1 MIAILRGK
9 LATSCL
15 LKTKIFWK
23 KGYDVVIFFH
33 DVTSKILSHESN
45 YIVDVAIR
53 SKFVNS
59 SISMWDDIAII
70 AIIL

>member
-45 YIVDVAIR
+45 YIVDVAIW
-53 SKFVNS
+53 SKFGDS
-59 SISMWDDIAII
+59 SISMWDDII

>member
-15 LKTKIFWK
+15 LKTKIFCK

-45 YIVDVAIR
+45 YIVDVAIW
-53 SKFVNS
+53 SKFGDS
-59 SISMWDDIAII
+59 SISMWDDII

>member
-45 YIVDVAIR
+45 YIVDVAIW
-53 SKFVNS
+53 SKFGNS
-59 SISMWDDIAII
+59 SISMWVDII
-70 AIIL
+70 ALIL

>member
-9 LATSCL
+9 LATPCL

-33 DVTSKILSHESN
+33 DITSKILSHESN
-45 YIVDVAIR
+45 YIVDVAIW
-53 SKFVNS
+53 SKFGNS
-59 SISMWDDIAII
+59 SISMWDDII
-70 AIIL
+70 ALIL